1 MRKWVFAA
9 VLMCLVLALAACGS
23 STKDEKSNAASND
36 DTIKIENNFGVTSE
50 DGKSTNTVKET
61 VNVPKDAKKVVVFD
75 MGYLDTL
82 DALGLSDRV
91 VGVPQQNI
99 PAYLKQYKD
108 SKYANVGGLKE
119 PDFEKIAELNPD
131 VIFIS
136 GRQASQFKEFNEI
149 APTVYVGIDTTN
161 YMDSFKANTELA
173 GKIFNKEDAVKTEL
187 AKIDDQIKELNEK
200 ATKANEKALIVLG
213 TQGSLSAYGAGSRFG
228 LIHDVFG
235 FGQTDK
241 KIEVSTHGQTVTSEY
256 VYEKNPDVLFVIDR
270 DSAIGEK
277 SSVKK
282 DLENELIK
290 KTNAYKNGKIVY
302 LNAETWYLAGGGIES
317 VSQMVTDA
325 SAALK

>member
-1 MRKWVFAA
+1 MKKWAFAA

-161 YMDSFKANTELA
+161 YMDWA
-173 GKIFNKEDAVKTEL
+173 
-187 AKIDDQIKELNEK
+187 
-200 ATKANEKALIVLG
+200 
-213 TQGSLSAYGAGSRFG
+213 
-228 LIHDVFG
+228 
-235 FGQTDK
+235 
-241 KIEVSTHGQTVTSEY
+241 
-256 VYEKNPDVLFVIDR
+256 
-270 DSAIGEK
+270 
-277 SSVKK
+277 
-282 DLENELIK
+282 
-290 KTNAYKNGKIVY
+290 
-302 LNAETWYLAGGGIES
+302 
-317 VSQMVTDA
+317 
-325 SAALK
+325 